1 MELSTL
7 RVNERKGD
15 ISGEGLLM
23 GGACSWA
30 GPARDGA
37 GPEAGLG
44 GGHLR
49 TVLSGFLEA
58 TSRQQLRTLK

>member
-7 RVNERKGD
+7 RVNERKGE

-30 GPARDGA
+30 GRG
-37 GPEAGLG
+37 GAGLG
-44 GGHLR
+44 GGRLR